1 MIGLNYRERKHV
13 EILQRRMHHLS
24 KRVSNAP
31 EKDLSFDKQEL
42 AALRWAVERVTSDR
56 IPTNT

>member
-1 MIGLNYRERKHV
+1 MNGLNYRERKHI
-13 EILQRRMHHLS
+13 EILQRRMYYLS
-24 KRVSNAP
+24 KRVNNTP

-42 AALRWAVERVTSDR
+42 AALRWAIEKVTSDT